1 MDITVKGKQMDVGDA
16 LRTHTED
23 TLSIAVSKY
32 FDRALD
38 ATVVFSK
45 VQSGFHADI
54 IVHAGRGITVQG
66 QGEAGEAYPAL
77 DSAMERISKQL
88 RRYHRKLVNH
98 HANNN
103 HEVTQAQYSI
113 LGQTDE
119 EEVHEEHHPAIV
131 AEMPHEIATMSVSE
145 AVMRLDLGDLPVV
158 MFKNGG
164 HGGLNVVYR
173 RQDGN
178 VGWIDPQSVAS
189 SEAAS

>member
-16 LRTHTED
+16 LRTHTEE
-23 TLSIAVSKY
+23 TLSTAVSKY
-32 FDRALD
+32 FDRAID

-54 IVHAGRGITVQG
+54 TVHAGRGITVQG
-66 QGEAGEAYPAL
+66 AGEAGDAYPAL
-77 DSAMERISKQL
+77 DVALERIAKQL

-98 HANNN
+98 HAIANS
-103 HEVTQAQYSI
+103 EVTQAQYSI
-113 LGQTDE
+113 LGQTE
-119 EEVHEEHHPAIV
+119 EDEVHEEHHPAIV
-131 AEMPHEIATMSVSE
+131 AEMPHEIATMSVSD
-145 AVMRLDLGDLPVV
+145 AVMRLDMGNLPLV

-178 VGWIDPQSVAS
+178 VGWIDPQTAVAGK
-189 SEAAS
+189 AAS

>member
-23 TLSIAVSKY
+23 SLSAAVSKY

-38 ATVVFSK
+38 ANVVFSK

-54 IVHAGRGITVQG
+54 TVHAGRGVNVHG
-66 QGEAGEAYPAL
+66 QGEAGDAYPAL
-77 DSAMERISKQL
+77 DAAMERISKQL

-98 HANNN
+98 HAASTGD
-103 HEVTQAQYSI
+103 VTQAQYSI
-113 LGQTDE
+113 LGQTEE

-131 AEMPHEIATMSVSE
+131 AEMPHEISTMSVSE
-145 AVMRLDLGDLPVV
+145 AVMRLDLGNLPVV
-158 MFKNGG
+158 VFKNGG

-178 VGWIDPQSVAS
+178 VGWVDPQTG
-189 SEAAS
+189 EAAS

>member
-1 MDITVKGKQMDVGDA
+1 MDVGDA
-16 LRTHTED
+16 LRTHTEE
-23 TLSIAVSKY
+23 TLSTAVSKY
-32 FDRALD
+32 FDRAID

-66 QGEAGEAYPAL
+66 AGEAGDAYPAL
-77 DSAMERISKQL
+77 DVALERIAKQL

-98 HANNN
+98 HAIASS
-103 HEVTQAQYSI
+103 EITQAQYSI
-113 LGQTDE
+113 LGQTE
-119 EEVHEEHHPAIV
+119 EDEVHEEHHPAIV
-131 AEMPHEIATMSVSE
+131 AEMPHEIATMSVSD
-145 AVMRLDLGDLPVV
+145 AVMRLDMGNLPLV

-178 VGWIDPQSVAS
+178 VGWIDPQTAVAGK
-189 SEAAS
+189 AAS

>member
-54 IVHAGRGITVQG
+54 IVHAGPGVTVQG
-66 QGEAGEAYPAL
+66 AGEAGDAYPAL
-77 DSAMERISKQL
+77 DAALERIAKQL

-98 HANNN
+98 HANANS
-103 HEVTQAQYSI
+103 EVTQAQYSI
-113 LGQTDE
+113 LGQTE
-119 EEVHEEHHPAIV
+119 EDEVHEEHHPAIV

-145 AVMRLDLGDLPVV
+145 AVMRLDMGNLPLV

-178 VGWIDPQSVAS
+178 VGWIDPQTAVADK
-189 SEAAS
+189 AAS

>member
-23 TLSIAVSKY
+23 TLSTAVSKY

-66 QGEAGEAYPAL
+66 QGEAGDAYPAL
-77 DSAMERISKQL
+77 DAAMERISKQL

-98 HANNN
+98 HANADT
-103 HEVTQAQYSI
+103 EVTQGQYSI
-113 LGQTDE
+113 LGQTEE
-119 EEVHEEHHPAIV
+119 EEVNEEHHPAIV

-145 AVMRLDLGDLPVV
+145 AVMRLDLGNLPVV

-178 VGWIDPQSVAS
+178 VGWIDPHAS
-189 SEAAS
+189 TADEAAS